1 MRISDWSS
9 DVCSSD
15 LPGQTIL
22 DTINLVPGVVFTNN
36 DAYGS
41 SGGQLSIRGFSEDRI
56 SLTFDG
62 VPLNDSGNY
71 AIYSNQQLDPELIE
85 QVNVNLGTTDVD
97 SPTAAATGSTVN
109 YRTMVPTE
117 DFGVKVSG
125 SAGEYKF
132 FRIFGL
138 VNTGEFTPFG
148 TRAFFSASTA
158 SNDNPFNNY
167 GRVRKKQFNARVWQP
182 VGDNGDFVSV
192 AGHYNVN
199 RNNFFGS
206 VPLRLDPDLNV
217 GSGRN
222 DRFPITKDE
231 REYLINYPCRS
242 EEHTSELQSLMRNS
256 YAVFC
261 LKKKNSRDEQST
273 KLARLYA
280 LYTI

>member
-1 MRISDWSS
+1 
-9 DVCSSD
+9 
-15 LPGQTIL
+15 
-22 DTINLVPGVVFTNN
+22 
-36 DAYGS
+36 
-41 SGGQLSIRGFSEDRI
+41 
-56 SLTFDG
+56 
-62 VPLNDSGNY
+62 
-71 AIYSNQQLDPELIE
+71 
-85 QVNVNLGTTDVD
+85 
-97 SPTAAATGSTVN
+97 
-109 YRTMVPTE
+109 MVPTE

-182 VGDNGDFVSV
+182 IGDNGDFVSV

-222 DRFPITKDE
+222 DRFPITQAE
-231 REYLINYPCRS
+231 RS
-242 EEHTSELQSLMRNS
+242 EEQTSELQSLMR
-256 YAVFC
+256 
-261 LKKKNSRDEQST
+261 T
-273 KLARLYA
+273 P
-280 LYTI
+280 